1 MELSFPQGSKTDVSV
16 IVPVYGCRDCLESL
30 LERVCAVLRSS
41 GRTFEILLVD
51 DFSTDG
57 GWNLIE
63 EISRSTTEVRGIRLS
78 RNFGQHIAI
87 MAGLRESRGES
98 MVVMDCDLQD
108 PPELI
113 PDLLRGLMSHQVA
126 IAVKIGKHQSYVRR
140 LQARVYGKVL
150 NVVTGLQTTNG
161 LSGFVALRRAVVDQY
176 VKFSEP
182 DQHLLHILQ
191 WLGFDAM
198 HIAYE
203 RPARE
208 VGQSSYG
215 FWSRA
220 RHALRGLLF
229 ETSRLLY
236 IFASLGI
243 TIAISGL
250 AGVVFVLARSVGGNS
265 ISGWPSTISAVVFL
279 GGVSIF
285 IQSIIGLYVARTFQ
299 LSKNRPLYVI
309 GERTDH

>member
-208 VGQSSYG
+208 VGNL
-215 FWSRA
+215 A
-220 RHALRGLLF
+220 MV
-229 ETSRLLY
+229 
-236 IFASLGI
+236 
-243 TIAISGL
+243 SGL
-250 AGVVFVLARSVGGNS
+250 ALDTRYAVYCLKPHVFFIYLHRYASQLRFQDWREWYLSLPGRLEETQFQVGQVRFL
-265 ISGWPSTISAVVFL
+265 PSF
-279 GGVSIF
+279 F
-285 IQSIIGLYVARTFQ
+285 
-299 LSKNRPLYVI
+299 
-309 GERTDH
+309 